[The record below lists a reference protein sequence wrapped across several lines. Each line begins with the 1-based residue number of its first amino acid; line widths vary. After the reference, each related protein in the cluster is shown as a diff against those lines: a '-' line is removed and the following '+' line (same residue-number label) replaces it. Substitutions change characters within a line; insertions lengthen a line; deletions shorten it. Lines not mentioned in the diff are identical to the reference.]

1 MNKKDLLKLIVDLQ
15 ERISKLEANKSII
28 QPYRTYIP
36 YIKTDQCS
44 LGGDC
49 RYPDPW
55 FATIPPHCTR
65 CGLQAQSLMATY
77 TDNSKSSCILGNS
90 CPRVAGGINRPITC
104 CPEPEFKLC
113 CGKQNPCC
121 SE

>member
-49 RYPDPW
+49 RYPDPISRPDLRRNEHPTLEPW
-55 FATIPPHCTR
+55 
-65 CGLQAQSLMATY
+65 S
-77 TDNSKSSCILGNS
+77 
-90 CPRVAGGINRPITC
+90 VAASDAGSRDREN
-104 CPEPEFKLC
+104 
-113 CGKQNPCC
+113 
-121 SE
+121 